1 MSLKLYYQTPI
12 FNLDTTKL
20 TDGEHRLNKIINK
33 FGNKEGSLCVSMS
46 ATLQFY
52 I

>member
-20 TDGEHRLNKIINK
+20 TDGEHQLRIINK